1 MILLGNET
9 QLGEYKVKLHGN
21 LIIWSLIKSKRV
33 TRSVLAFEIYGMVA
47 GVDAGYFMATS
58 ITQILK

>member
-1 MILLGNET
+1 M
-9 QLGEYKVKLHGN
+9 GEYKVKLHGN